1 MNKFIEDFSIA
12 FATDLEKWK
21 FWKEEVGSSSKL
33 IIAGPS
39 RIVGLLDLTLI
50 EEDLEW
56 TTYSIESIPTNK
68 MKGNF
73 VFDGRMY
80 SMDFL
85 KKVYHFLSES
95 FEVARLNEA
104 ILFKLTETVALGLAE
119 KKTNEDFYYNDEGV
133 MFVEEEFEKLDKKW
147 KTVTKAKEFIKW
159 ENNMAKRKHS
169 GKAQVW
175 YEEVY
180 RFEKF
185 FEIEEDD
192 MGDIM
197 SL

>member
-1 MNKFIEDFSIA
+1 MDLIEKFSIA

-56 TTYSIESIPTNK
+56 VIYSLESNPSNK

-85 KKVYHFLSES
+85 KKIIKFLPES
-95 FEVARLNEA
+95 VEIARLNEA
-104 ILFKLTETVALGLAE
+104 ILFRLTETVALGLAE
-119 KKTNEDFYYNDEGV
+119 KITTDEFYYDDDGV
-133 MFVEEEFEKLDKKW
+133 MFVEWDFDKLSKDW
-147 KTVTKAKEFIKW
+147 KTVTTAKEFIKW
-159 ENNMAKRKHS
+159 RDGVAKRKHT

-180 RFEKF
+180 NFEKF
-185 FEIEEDD
+185 FVEEEE
-192 MGDIM
+192 MGDFMLI
-197 SL
+197 

>member
-1 MNKFIEDFSIA
+1 MSLIEKFSIA

-56 TTYSIESIPTNK
+56 ATYSIESIPTNK

-85 KKVYHFLSES
+85 KKIVQFLPES
-95 FEVARLNEA
+95 VEIARLNEA

-119 KKTNEDFYYNDEGV
+119 KITNDEFYYDDDGV
-133 MFVEEEFEKLDKKW
+133 MFVESDWEELSDNW
-147 KTVTKAKEFIKW
+147 KTVTTAKEFIKW
-159 ENNMAKRKHS
+159 ENNMAKRKHKS
-169 GKAQVW
+169 KSNVW

-180 RFEKF
+180 KFEKF
-185 FEIEEDD
+185 FIEEDE
-192 MGDIM
+192 MGDFMLI
-197 SL
+197 

>member
-1 MNKFIEDFSIA
+1 MSLIEKFSIA

-39 RIVGLLDLTLI
+39 RIVGLLDLTSI

-56 TTYSIESIPTNK
+56 TIYSIESKPTNK

-80 SMDFL
+80 SIDFL
-85 KKVYHFLSES
+85 KKIVQFLPES
-95 FEVARLNEA
+95 VEITRLNEA

-119 KKTNEDFYYNDEGV
+119 KRTNDEFYYNDEGV
-133 MFVEEEFEKLDKKW
+133 MFVESDFEELANSW
-147 KTVTKAKEFIKW
+147 KTVTTAKEFIKW
-159 ENNMAKRKHS
+159 ENNMAKRKHK
-169 GKAQVW
+169 GKGNVW

-180 RFEKF
+180 KFEKF
-185 FEIEEDD
+185 FIEEDE
-192 MGDIM
+192 MGDFMLI
-197 SL
+197 